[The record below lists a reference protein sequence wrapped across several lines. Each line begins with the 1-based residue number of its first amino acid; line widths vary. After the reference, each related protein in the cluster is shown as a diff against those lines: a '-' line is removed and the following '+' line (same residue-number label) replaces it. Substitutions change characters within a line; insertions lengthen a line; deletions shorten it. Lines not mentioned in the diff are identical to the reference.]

1 MNPRFPLLALALV
14 VAAPAW
20 ADLIRPAEAECR
32 EKQQGAACRA
42 GDGAG
47 VCEASTCS
55 RKDYSG
61 GVPPKTKSVPCLKC
75 VAKGA
80 ADAGPAHR

>member
-1 MNPRFPLLALALV
+1 MNPRIFALALA

-20 ADLIRPAEAECR
+20 ADVIRPAEAECK
-32 EKQQGAACRA
+32 EKKKGDACRA

-47 VCEASTCS
+47 VCEESTCS

-61 GVPPKTKSVPCLKC
+61 GVPPKTKAVPCLKC
-75 VAKGA
+75 VAKAGA
-80 ADAGPAHR
+80 PDAGRR